1 MMVLMGKMVIL
12 IGNVVIFMDS
22 YGDLMI
28 FNEFVS
34 WFNGDVWMDFN
45 FNGDLMDFN
54 DFQWLSMII
63 NGDFTDTIRIEPWT
77 SRTIEYEEI
86 TNGRHWKVEVPY
98 THGDSMVI
106 NNEKHHHLVGK

>member
-22 YGDLMI
+22 YGDLMN

-54 DFQWLSMII
+54 DFQWLL
-63 NGDFTDTIRIEPWT
+63 
-77 SRTIEYEEI
+77 
-86 TNGRHWKVEVPY
+86 
-98 THGDSMVI
+98 MVI
-106 NNEKHHHLVGK
+106 LPTQLELNHEHQEPLSMRK